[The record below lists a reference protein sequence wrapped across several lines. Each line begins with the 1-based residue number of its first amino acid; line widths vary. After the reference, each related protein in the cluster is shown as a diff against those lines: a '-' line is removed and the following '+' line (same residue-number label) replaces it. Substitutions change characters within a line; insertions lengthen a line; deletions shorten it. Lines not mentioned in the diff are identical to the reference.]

1 MSSCLALGHLAA
13 VELLHGFHCKAIQCQ
28 IQTDERS
35 GMRDPV
41 GQKWD
46 QKWRFSHALRKCGQY
61 VEIFGQSTGLS
72 GLFVNFLLA
81 VSMWKMSQKWG

>member
-13 VELLHGFHCKAIQCQ
+13 VELLHGFHCKAIQVNTYCAKFRQ
-28 IQTDERS
+28 
-35 GMRDPV
+35 MREPV
-41 GQKWD
+41 GQKRD

-81 VSMWKMSQKWG
+81 VSM